1 MANLTTWLNG
11 EIALFKTLLGNLIQI
26 KHFINRLFNLKNI
39 GFRNILQQKKRL
51 IIKIIIRTYNL
62 IKKILRMNN
71 KKK

>member
-39 GFRNILQQKKRL
+39 GFRNILQQKK
-51 IIKIIIRTYNL
+51 KA
-62 IKKILRMNN
+62 NN
-71 KKK
+71 KNNN